1 MWYSMGNRYS
11 FDNINNN
18 INIIINII
26 SNYIDISNDL
36 HYFDVYEI
44 RIRYHFIDCINGSC
58 TK

>member
-1 MWYSMGNRYS
+1 MGSRYS

-18 INIIINII
+18 INII

-36 HYFDVYEI
+36 HYFDVNEI
-44 RIRYHFIDCINGSC
+44 RIQYHFIDCINGSC